1 MTFGRAVLLTW
12 CEYKDKN
19 RDCLTR
25 ELGHILYCYTKEWG
39 VADSKKKSV
48 FKTAYMILS
57 HDYL

>member
-1 MTFGRAVLLTW
+1 MTFGRAVLLAW

-39 VADSKKKSV
+39 VADLKKKISV
-48 FKTAYMILS
+48 QDSIYDTIL
-57 HDYL
+57 